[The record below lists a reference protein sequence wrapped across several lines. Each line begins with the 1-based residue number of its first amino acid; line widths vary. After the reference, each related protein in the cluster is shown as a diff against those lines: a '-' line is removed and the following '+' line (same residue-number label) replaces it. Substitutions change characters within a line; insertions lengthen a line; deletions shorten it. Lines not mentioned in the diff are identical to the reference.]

1 MKASEAEPLAAFLMK
16 CLTWYPERRAT
27 AQELLDDPWL
37 TMPKNFDTKMTDEQ
51 YEEMMSKVKEID
63 QKKKLAEALKGEKN
77 DDEKELLMPDVDDH
91 GQPCASAVAK
101 ACLENDPSPTRVFE
115 EQLLGRSGLIQ
126 TSG

>member
-37 TMPKNFDTKMTDEQ
+37 TMPKNFDTKMTDKQ

-77 DDEKELLMPDVDDH
+77 DDEKDTFSE
-91 GQPCASAVAK
+91 CALSDEDINGAVSYTH
-101 ACLENDPSPTRVFE
+101 LTLPTTPYV
-115 EQLLGRSGLIQ
+115 
-126 TSG
+126 